1 MDIFVEQIVTK
12 KPSST
17 DTAKKV
23 GISAG
28 ILIVCAFFILFLM
41 GYFPLNIL
49 LCFLALYGGYYLFTG
64 IDCEYEYIVTN
75 GDLDIDKIIAKRK
88 RKRLISVK
96 VSTFDDFGV
105 LSADTQ
111 TPKDITTVLAGKNTG
126 EGDYYADFNH
136 PTLGNVRLIFTPEEK
151 ITEGLKPYLP
161 RLIKAKFH

>member
-1 MDIFVEQIVTK
+1 M
-12 KPSST
+12 
-17 DTAKKV
+17 
-23 GISAG
+23 
-28 ILIVCAFFILFLM
+28 
-41 GYFPLNIL
+41 
-49 LCFLALYGGYYLFTG
+49 
-64 IDCEYEYIVTN
+64 
-75 GDLDIDKIIAKRK
+75 
-88 RKRLISVK
+88 